1 MIYLYKK
8 LTPLYTKKDKRTYKM
23 EHYALTGYPLG
34 HSVSPAIHERLF
46 ALSKRPDCSYRL
58 LSIPPEEFPSR
69 LDQLKQLDGFNIT
82 IPHKQTVIPFLDE
95 LASSAARYR
104 AVNVVQNRNGQLTG
118 HNTDVTGFLKS
129 VEQLGI
135 PFTGGRV
142 LVLGYGGAGRMMASE
157 SAFQG
162 AREVLIAC
170 RKKSLENALRLADEL
185 QKDSPACR
193 ISACPLEEV
202 GGGYDLIINSTP
214 SGMYPHKNESP
225 LKKEQLKSSQALF
238 DAIYNPG
245 ETRLM
250 AEAKECGLSVAG
262 GMTMLVWQ
270 AAAAHEIW
278 YGAHFRDE
286 DILRLISEMEEYIIR
301 HFQD

>member
-1 MIYLYKK
+1 MK
-8 LTPLYTKKDKRTYKM
+8 
-23 EHYALTGYPLG
+23 HYALTGYPLG

-46 ALSKRPDCSYRL
+46 ALSGRSDCDYRL
-58 LSIPPEEFPSR
+58 LPISPEEFPSR

-82 IPHKQTVIPFLDE
+82 IPHKQTVIPFLNG

-104 AVNVVQNRNGQLTG
+104 AVNVVQNRDGRLTG

-129 VEQLGI
+129 IEQLGTS
-135 PFTGGRV
+135 FLGSRV
-142 LVLGYGGAGRMMASE
+142 LVLGYGGAGRMMAAE

-170 RKKSLENALRLADEL
+170 RKKSLEKAVKLADEF
-185 QKDSPACR
+185 QKEHPSCR
-193 ISACPLEEV
+193 ISACPLEEA
-202 GGGYDLIINSTP
+202 GGGYDLIVNSTP
-214 SGMYPHKNESP
+214 SGMYPHRDESP
-225 LKKEQLKSSQALF
+225 LKKDQLRGSRALF

-250 AEAKECGLSVAG
+250 AEAKECGLAVSG
-262 GMTMLVWQ
+262 GMAMLVWQ

-278 YGAHFRDE
+278 YGARFRDE
-286 DILRLISEMEEYIIR
+286 DIFHLVSEMEEYIMR